1 MHLDKFEPNAQNAQY
16 FRHMTGPLNLIS
28 TNRSCFFQNICVI
41 EIRLSD
47 FHVCY
52 KNELKKATSQ
62 KKGKKAIDI
71 SRNLAAATSWENFNC
86 QFESRQQKYSIRPFQ
101 VFSSLLEWTKW
112 ECSPHIRGNGK
123 YFMTRRCL
131 SKYYKSLYQG
141 IGFWKI
147 AMLRKHLVSPLR
159 IEAGNILHTF
169 AKRELQITR
178 SFDEQWN
185 FLSGELTR

>member
-1 MHLDKFEPNAQNAQY
+1 MHLDKFELNAENAQY

-71 SRNLAAATSWENFNC
+71 SRNLAAATS
-86 QFESRQQKYSIRPFQ
+86 
-101 VFSSLLEWTKW
+101 
-112 ECSPHIRGNGK
+112 
-123 YFMTRRCL
+123 
-131 SKYYKSLYQG
+131 
-141 IGFWKI
+141 
-147 AMLRKHLVSPLR
+147 
-159 IEAGNILHTF
+159 
-169 AKRELQITR
+169 
-178 SFDEQWN
+178 
-185 FLSGELTR
+185 